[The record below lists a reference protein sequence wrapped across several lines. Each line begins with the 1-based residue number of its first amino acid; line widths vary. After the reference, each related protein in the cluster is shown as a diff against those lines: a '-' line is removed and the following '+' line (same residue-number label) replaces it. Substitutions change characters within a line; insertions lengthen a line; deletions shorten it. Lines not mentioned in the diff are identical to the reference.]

1 VTIVQVNGVGLH
13 VQELAPGGP
22 PRPQPPPTA
31 VLIHGMAGDDMAS
44 WYFTLAQ
51 PLAAAGMRVLLY
63 DLRGHGRSERPAQG
77 YRFADFVEDLAA
89 LLAAREITGKVC
101 LFGNSF
107 GGTVAFG
114 FAALYPERVRA
125 IVAVESAPPIPAWLA
140 LIGQRLD
147 RATAS
152 MAAAS
157 PTRAVGASRVQ
168 AETAAGAGARPDD
181 RDERLS
187 RRARRTNELLAAT
200 VIVRELPA
208 SALPDPER
216 ITAVACPV
224 LCLYGG
230 DSALRDLAAETG
242 RLLPQAHI
250 AVLPGQRHSLLID
263 RPDLVRGHILP
274 WLAELGIAGSSQ
286 TP

>member
-1 VTIVQVNGVGLH
+1 
-13 VQELAPGGP
+13 
-22 PRPQPPPTA
+22 
-31 VLIHGMAGDDMAS
+31 
-44 WYFTLAQ
+44 
-51 PLAAAGMRVLLY
+51 
-63 DLRGHGRSERPAQG
+63 
-77 YRFADFVEDLAA
+77 
-89 LLAAREITGKVC
+89 
-101 LFGNSF
+101 
-107 GGTVAFG
+107 
-114 FAALYPERVRA
+114 
-125 IVAVESAPPIPAWLA
+125 
-140 LIGQRLD
+140 
-147 RATAS
+147 

-157 PTRAVGASRVQ
+157 PTRAVGASRAQ